1 MPRGK
6 IKNRLNDA
14 ALVAVVDSIKNSGR
28 VLNISAIA
36 DLAGVH
42 KGTVSRRLRA
52 LGIYSEGQT
61 IEPST
66 DNEPRT
72 WAEIARLIQL
82 AISQEDKGKPLSD
95 PKIVIACG
103 LACDWQIVRAVRWR
117 YKIPNSR
124 QRKKAYLAA

>member
-6 IKNRLNDA
+6 AKNKLNDA
-14 ALVAVVDSIKNSGR
+14 ALISVVDSIKNSGR

-42 KGTVSRRLRA
+42 KGTVSRRLRV
-52 LGIYSEGQT
+52 LGICLEGR

-72 WAEIARLIQL
+72 WEEISRLIQK
-82 AISQEDKGKPLSD
+82 AINEEDKKKPLSD
-95 PKIVIACG
+95 PKLVIACG

-117 YKIPNSR
+117 YGIFNSR
-124 QRKKAYLAA
+124 QRKRVYVAA